1 MKTIRNLL
9 DKFSPHW
16 QVTPALLLTLFLTL
30 LLIAACSKD
39 EVIPEKPV
47 AEEPIAEDPAILE
60 AAKLA
65 AFNDAVI
72 TLPNFSIENDPIVNP
87 PVEVTDQPVT
97 EQEVG
102 NYLCNTRRYKA
113 APGFD
118 QMIVLSP
125 LASVIYPGALI
136 KGETISTGTYEPI
149 SASRAPITIF
159 TNFKNIEG
167 SIQRTVEDP
176 SKQSDIEEAIKD
188 ILSGDITGATPAD
201 MNFSVESVYSEE
213 HLKASIKANYSGATV
228 DLGGSFS
235 YSSDKIENNIVV
247 KFVQSYYDVI
257 MNTPQKPSDLFL
269 ELPDVSS
276 FGSTL
281 PNYVASV
288 KYGRMLLFTATSS
301 YSHTKMQAAFNAAY
315 DSGATSGDVEL
326 AAEYEKIRN
335 SSTIKG
341 YVLGGSGSDAAQT
354 ITGMPGVLAFIQ
366 NGGNFSK
373 DSPGAA
379 LSYTLKNIKDNTIS
393 NVVLT
398 TEYNVRQCD
407 KIRSSFTITLNNLDC
422 SGVTGEG
429 STPQMFG
436 TIALHEANAYDDNFI
451 LPCIG
456 FGAYIEGNP
465 FWNHAEADYQTASN
479 YQLNI
484 NKSKTF
490 TLETGADNYVYLTGH
505 IYEDDS
511 GITSTDDDLGVACK
525 KLYLADLMLGSVSL
539 NFNGDGDTATANF
552 TIVPND

>member
-1 MKTIRNLL
+1 MKKVFLILL
-9 DKFSPHW
+9 S
-16 QVTPALLLTLFLTL
+16 LFLF
-30 LLIAACSKD
+30 ISCSKD
-39 EVIPEKPV
+39 DPTPED
-47 AEEPIAEDPAILE
+47 PIAEDPIEDPAIAE
-60 AAKLA
+60 AAKLV
-65 AFNDAVI
+65 AFNEAVSA
-72 TLPNFSIENDPIVNP
+72 LPNFSAQNDPIISE
-87 PVEVTDQPVT
+87 PVEVTDEPVADV
-97 EQEVG
+97 EVG
-102 NYLCNTRRYKA
+102 DYLCSTKTYKA

-149 SASRAPITIF
+149 SASRAPVTIF

-188 ILSGDITGATPAD
+188 ILSGDITGATPAN
-201 MNFSVESVYSEE
+201 MNFSVESVYSEA
-213 HLKASIKANYSGATV
+213 HLKASIKANYSGPTV

-288 KYGRMLLFTATSS
+288 NYGRMLLFTATSS
-301 YSHTKMQAAFNAAY
+301 YSHTEMQAAFNAAY
-315 DSGATSGDVEL
+315 DSGATNGDVDL
-326 AAEYEKIRN
+326 AAKYAKIRS

-341 YVLGGSGSDAAQT
+341 FVLGGSGSDAAQT

-393 NVVLT
+393 NIVLT
-398 TEYNVRQCD
+398 TKYNVRQCD
-407 KIRSSFTITLNNLDC
+407 KVRNRFKITLVDLDC
-422 SGVTGEG
+422 SRVTNEG
-429 STPQMFG
+429 STPEMFG
-436 TIALHEANAYDDNFI
+436 TISLHEANALDDIFPI
-451 LPCIG
+451 PCLG
-456 FGAYIEGNP
+456 VGAYIGGSP
-465 FWNHAEADYQTASN
+465 FWNVAEDDFQAASN
-479 YQLNI
+479 YILPI
-484 NKSKTF
+484 NSSKTF
-490 TLETGADNYVYLTGH
+490 TLNAGADNYVYLTGH
-505 IYEDDS
+505 VYEEDT
-511 GITSTDDDLGVACK
+511 GGDDDLGVDCK
-525 KLYLADLMLGSVSL
+525 KLYLSDLLALSTTL
-539 NFNGDGDTATANF
+539 YFNGDGDAVTANF
-552 TIVPND
+552 TIVPID

>member
-1 MKTIRNLL
+1 MKNVFLILL
-9 DKFSPHW
+9 G
-16 QVTPALLLTLFLTL
+16 LLLYTS
-30 LLIAACSKD
+30 CSKD
-39 EVIPEKPV
+39 EPSTTD
-47 AEEPIAEDPAILE
+47 PIAEDPEIVQ
-60 AAKLA
+60 AANLA
-65 AFNDAVI
+65 AFNDAVSA
-72 TLPNFSIENDPIVNP
+72 LPNFSAQNDPIISEPIVVTDEP
-87 PVEVTDQPVT
+87 VADVEVGD
-97 EQEVG
+97 
-102 NYLCNTRRYKA
+102 YLCSTKTYKA

-159 TNFKNIEG
+159 TNFKNITG

-213 HLKASIKANYSGATV
+213 HLKASIRANYSGPTV

-257 MNTPQKPSDLFL
+257 MNTPQKPSDLFT

-301 YSHTKMQAAFNAAY
+301 YSHAKMQAAFSVDY
-315 DSGATSGDVEL
+315 SSGATTGD
-326 AAEYEKIRN
+326 AETDSEYAKIR
-335 SSTIKG
+335 STSTIKG
-341 YVLGGSGSDAAQT
+341 FVLGGSGSDAVKT
-354 ITGMPGVLAFIQ
+354 ITGMPGVLTFIQ

-373 DSPGAA
+373 DSPGAP

-398 TEYNVRQCD
+398 TKYNVRQCD
-407 KIRSSFTITLNNLDC
+407 KVRNRFTITLTNLDC
-422 SGVTGEG
+422 SGVTNEG

-436 TIALHEANAYDDNFI
+436 TISLQEASALDGTIAF
-451 LPCIG
+451 LPCVG
-456 FGAYIEGNP
+456 FGAYVGGSP
-465 FWNHAEADYQTASN
+465 FWNHAESDYQTASAYN
-479 YQLNI
+479 LII
-484 NKSKTF
+484 NASKTF

-511 GITSTDDDLGVACK
+511 GITSTDDDLGTACK
-525 KLYLADLMLGSVSL
+525 KLYLADLLAGSVSL
-539 NFNGDGDTATANF
+539 NFNGDGDAATANF
-552 TIVPND
+552 TIVPID